1 MITGSHN
8 PGDENGFKI
17 NGRAYG
23 QVVNYDLAFLPGDPE
38 VLQIPYPNDSRGY
51 FRSGDPILL
60 LQYRNHPY
68 RIVYDTIKVIDD
80 NSAIGVMH
88 LGSFPDG
95 MEFATFVMERH
106 NYPFQN
112 MSVEDHRLAFADPRC
127 RVPSAAELEGHWE
140 GNLILLRRP
149 SVSLLNQAN
158 PMLFRLRFIQA
169 GAEGEARCQFEFY
182 PGRGGVET
190 TPEGVRLFDSS
201 ALEGEMRMSGND
213 MLIGR
218 WTGPEFHPLLMRELE
233 SYLEPDGNHFVF
245 HYVLQRV

>member
-1 MITGSHN
+1 
-8 PGDENGFKI
+8 
-17 NGRAYG
+17 
-23 QVVNYDLAFLPGDPE
+23 VNYELAFLPGDPE
-38 VLQIPYPNDSRGY
+38 VCQIPYPNDSRRY

-127 RVPSAAELEGHWE
+127 RALGGNRGAAGKIILPGGPAEPAEPSQPYVVPPAVYPG
-140 GNLILLRRP
+140 RR
-149 SVSLLNQAN
+149 
-158 PMLFRLRFIQA
+158 
-169 GAEGEARCQFEFY
+169 EGEARQFEFC
-182 PGRGGVET
+182 PTRWRRRS
-190 TPEGVRLFDSS
+190 PRAALRFALRRDADVR
-201 ALEGEMRMSGND
+201 NN

-218 WTGPEFHPLLMRELE
+218 WTGPEFHPLLMREW
-233 SYLEPDGNHFVF
+233 SYPSLTATINRDSVPAV
-245 HYVLQRV
+245 